1 MILLRYK
8 LWRDLDDP
16 KRLCLKILK
25 QAQICD
31 RGEFEDAETLKFT
44 SSTGFDIASCSI
56 TDISIGGT
64 LWLQGSDDEGL
75 AKVETLLFSSEERLL
90 TYVSRMQAAL
100 YEWENHAGFL
110 YCLENMSDDD
120 DDDEWC
126 YACDP
131 DKTVT
136 PTEPKFGEFV
146 LEMGIEHQI

>member
-16 KRLCLKILK
+16 KRLCLKILE
-25 QAQICD
+25 QAQICE
-31 RGEFEDAETLKFT
+31 RGEFEDAETIRFT
-44 SSTGFDIASCSI
+44 SSHGFDIASCSV
-56 TDISIGGT
+56 TDISRGGT
-64 LWLQGSDDEGL
+64 LWLQGNDDVGL
-75 AKVETLLFSSEERLL
+75 SKVETLLFSTEEALL

-110 YCLENMSDDD
+110 YCLESMSDDE
-120 DDDEWC
+120 EWC
-126 YACDP
+126 YACEP

>member
-16 KRLCLKILK
+16 KRLCLKILE
-25 QAQICD
+25 QAQICG
-31 RGEFEDAETLKFT
+31 RGEFEDAETIRFT
-44 SSTGFDIASCSI
+44 SSHGFGIASCSI

-64 LWLQGSDDEGL
+64 LWLQGNDDVGL
-75 AKVETLLFSSEERLL
+75 SKVETLLFSTEEALL

-110 YCLENMSDDD
+110 YCLESMSDDE
-120 DDDEWC
+120 EWC
-126 YACDP
+126 YACEP